1 MAVCARSGAH
11 VQASLDSD
19 WKVKSMFTYQL
30 GPMALV
36 LSAELDHGESGPAP
50 QGPGPA
56 PPKHKF
62 GFGMNMNFPFAM

>member
-1 MAVCARSGAH
+1 
-11 VQASLDSD
+11 
-19 WKVKSMFTYQL
+19 MFTYQL
-30 GPMALV
+30 GPMAFV